1 MKTRGDILIIKNEKC
16 IGSNKECNCVSTCRY
31 LLDRFGVFECEN
43 NEFKRL
49 TIESGYEHELQ
60 ERAKLEIW
68 SERKE
73 ELIK

>member
-1 MKTRGDILIIKNEKC
+1 MIIKNEKC
-16 IGSNKECNCVSTCRY
+16 IISNSECNYTNTCRY

-60 ERAKLEIW
+60 ERSKLETW

-73 ELIK
+73 ELVK

>member
-1 MKTRGDILIIKNEKC
+1 MLIKNEKC
-16 IGSNKECNCVSTCRY
+16 IISNSECNYTSTCRY
-31 LLDRFGVFECEN
+31 LSDRFGVFECEN

-49 TIESGYEHELQ
+49 TIEAGYEHELQ
-60 ERAKLEIW
+60 ERAKLETW

>member
-1 MKTRGDILIIKNEKC
+1 MIIKNEKC
-16 IGSNKECNCVSTCRY
+16 INSDKECDCVSACRY
-31 LLDRFGVFECEN
+31 LLNRFGVFECEN

>member
-1 MKTRGDILIIKNEKC
+1 MIKSEHC
-16 IGSNKECNCVSTCRY
+16 IVTPNECNHVSTCRY

-60 ERAKLEIW
+60 ERAKLETW
-68 SERKE
+68 SERKDYLVKE
-73 ELIK
+73 TK